1 MASAVTSDMMIDD
14 DESPI
19 NEEMEHLLAA
29 IIHDNDDTTHLII
42 GRNNYE
48 VEQLH
53 SMFLLAIQNNSIR
66 CIKYFIE
73 VKGLDVNHPNG
84 NYLNMAE
91 IWTTKST
98 VDYLIS
104 KGAH

>member
-1 MASAVTSDMMIDD
+1 MATEHDMMIDEED
-14 DESPI
+14 PI
-19 NEEMEHLLAA
+19 RIEIEHLTAA
-29 IIHDNDDTTHLII
+29 IIHDNEDTTHLII
-42 GRNNYE
+42 GRNNYDN
-48 VEQLH
+48 VQLH
-53 SMFLLAIQNNSIR
+53 SMLLLAIQHNSIR

-73 VKGLDVNHPNG
+73 VKGLDINHPNG

-91 IWTTKST
+91 MWTTKST